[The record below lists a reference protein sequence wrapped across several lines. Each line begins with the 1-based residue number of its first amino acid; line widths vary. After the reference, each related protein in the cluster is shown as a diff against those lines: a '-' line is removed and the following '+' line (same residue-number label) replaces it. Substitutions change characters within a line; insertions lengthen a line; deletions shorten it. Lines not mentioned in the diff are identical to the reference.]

1 VIEGGGTIVQ
11 ETRLYD
17 PERDETRP
25 MRSKEEANDYRY
37 FPDPDLLPVELDV
50 AFIVDAVADL
60 PELPDSMRER
70 FHTQYGLGEYDA
82 SLLTVGRELAQYFE
96 AVVQAAAEPK
106 LAANWVNGE
115 LAAALNR
122 SEIEIA
128 QSPVSAAMLAGL
140 IHRIQDGT
148 VSGKLAKQV
157 FEAMWSGEGDA
168 DSVIQARGL
177 RQITDSGELEALI
190 AAIVAAN
197 PGQVEQYRAG
207 KDKVFG
213 FFVGRVMKDSKG
225 KANPQQVNEIL
236 MRALASD

>member
-1 VIEGGGTIVQ
+1 MI
-11 ETRLYD
+11 RSA
-17 PERDETRP
+17 TRP
-25 MRSKEEANDYRY
+25 VPCAPRKRPTTTAT
-37 FPDPDLLPVELDV
+37 FPDPDLLPVEIDV

-82 SLLTVGRELAQYFE
+82 SLLTAGRELAQYFE
-96 AVVQAAAEPK
+96 AVVQATAEPK

-122 SEIEIA
+122 SEMEIG

-168 DSVIQARGL
+168 DSVIQARGCD
-177 RQITDSGELEALI
+177 RSPT
-190 AAIVAAN
+190 AASS
-197 PGQVEQYRAG
+197 R
-207 KDKVFG
+207 
-213 FFVGRVMKDSKG
+213 R
-225 KANPQQVNEIL
+225 
-236 MRALASD
+236 